1 MPVFVN
7 YQLQVTGLQQAE
19 RAMESFERKAERLNG
34 GRRRSGGSA
43 TVAGAG
49 NVRAANANAS
59 VKETEAIARAKE
71 KAEERGR
78 RAAEKAAAARAKGD
92 EKAAAQ
98 AIKAEERAQ
107 RERTR
112 IAERE
117 AKLRAKADEQW
128 STYNRKQREQHF
140 REEERRQLRSRAQ
153 WLNTTKGVV
162 GGTARNVSSFATGAL
177 AMAGI
182 GGGALAANALH
193 GYMRDKA
200 AASNLANQVAGKDAT
215 VADIQKTKAEVLASA
230 QAIKGISAEEVM
242 RGQSAFHSVAGESEA
257 TLKVG
262 QKLTTAHLATGG
274 DIGDIGGMYS
284 EVYASLR
291 NATGGASKTVDQLI
305 EETDKLGRVFAAMGA
320 KGAIELKDFAR
331 IGATIGAVS
340 GQYSGDAAENLK
352 YTAAAAQVARQS
364 GGAPSAEEAATAIQS
379 FAADLVQHSSDARLL
394 GVNVFA
400 DKGKT
405 KLKQFPEMVAELMAG
420 TGGNLEKIQTVNNI
434 RGVKAL
440 RGYSTPYLEAHDA
453 AKAAGKTEKEAK
465 AAGKVAVIE
474 KVKSFASEEYSE
486 TRYDNAAKS
495 KLSDEDKILEANM
508 KALNVAVGRELAPAI
523 TKLAPQLANLAPYI
537 ATAAK
542 MFAQLVSNPLAGLGV
557 IMGAA
562 AAKEVAAAGIGKLL
576 STTLTQLS
584 QYGVRGTDGKTPG
597 LTSGTTGG
605 KLAAAGAAVGVG
617 LTAFTIAHATL
628 TVLGDLHQGAAE
640 LENKGLANTW
650 ENYEQKRS
658 QVMGDKSLT
667 EEERANR
674 LSSLGKQTSANVNN
688 AVEADSNWLSVMPDW
703 FRQVFDSGTGMANE
717 KAAAEMQERIAKD
730 QQTAA
735 KMLQDAAAALS
746 SGSGSGAATV
756 PNRGNTKSPVTG

>member
-1 MPVFVN
+1 
-7 YQLQVTGLQQAE
+7 
-19 RAMESFERKAERLNG
+19 MESFERKAERLNS
-34 GRRRSGGSA
+34 GRRRGGGSA
-43 TVAGAG
+43 TVAGSS

-59 VKETEAIARAKE
+59 VKEAEAIARAKE
-71 KAEERGR
+71 KAEERAR
-78 RAAEKAAAARAKGD
+78 RASEKAAEARAKND
-92 EKAAAQ
+92 EKAAAK
-98 AIKAEERAQ
+98 AVKAEERAQ

-128 STYNRKQREQHF
+128 TTYNRKQREQHF

-162 GGTARNVSSFATGAL
+162 GGTARTVSSFATGAL

-215 VADIQKTKAEVLASA
+215 VADIQKIKGEVLASA
-230 QAIKGISAEEVM
+230 QAIKGVSSEDVM

-257 TLKVG
+257 TKKVG
-262 QKLTTAHLATGG
+262 QKLATAHLATGG
-274 DIGDIGGMYS
+274 DIGDIGSMYS

-291 NATGGASKTVDQLI
+291 NASGGANKTVDQLI

-379 FAADLVQHSSDARLL
+379 FASDLVQHSSDARLL

-400 DKGKT
+400 NKGKT

-465 AAGKVAVIE
+465 AAGKAAVIE

-486 TRYDNAAKS
+486 TRFDNAAKS
-495 KLSDEDKILEANM
+495 RLSDEDKILEANM
-508 KALNVAVGRELAPAI
+508 KALNVAVGRELAPAL

-542 MFAQLVSNPLAGLGV
+542 MFAALVSNPLAGLGV

-562 AAKEVAAAGIGKLL
+562 AAKEIAAAGLGKLLNKVLTSMSPYGVPDSNGKLPGIMTGTAGGKAAALAGAAGIG
-576 STTLTQLS
+576 
-584 QYGVRGTDGKTPG
+584 
-597 LTSGTTGG
+597 
-605 KLAAAGAAVGVG
+605 LA
-617 LTAFTIAHATL
+617 TFTIAHATL
-628 TVLGDLHQGAAE
+628 TVLGDLHQKDAE

-650 ENYEQKRS
+650 ENYEQKRN
-658 QVMGDKSLT
+658 QIMGDKSLT
-667 EEERANR
+667 EEERANQ
-674 LSSLGKQTSANVNN
+674 LASLGKQTSANVNN
-688 AVEADSNWLSVMPDW
+688 TMDENSNWLSVMPDW
-703 FRQVFDSGTGMANE
+703 FRQAFDSGTGMANE
-717 KAAAEMQERIAKD
+717 KAAAEMQDRIAKD